1 MISFARRHLDRSLP
15 PFLRRLAYF
24 IFRTYYNMGDC
35 IFCKIVAGTTNADI
49 VYKDER
55 VTAFRDIH
63 PVAPTHILIVPNRH
77 IDSVGTLAEADEAI
91 AGRLLLTARKLAEQ
105 EGIAEKGFR
114 VVANTGRHGGQTVQ
128 HLHIHLLGGQ
138 HLWHPLG

>member
-1 MISFARRHLDRSLP
+1 MISFARRHLDPSLP
-15 PFLRRLAYF
+15 PFLRRLAHF

-35 IFCKIVAGTTNADI
+35 IFCKIVAGTTKADI
-49 VYKDER
+49 VYKDEH

-77 IDSVGTLAEADEAI
+77 IHSVGTLTEADEAI

-105 EGIAEKGFR
+105 EGIAEGGFR
-114 VVANTGRHGGQTVQ
+114 VIANTGVHGGQTVQ

-138 HLWHPLG
+138 HLWHPMG